1 MAAFE
6 PSIDYVVT
14 KIPRFAFEKFRGTD
28 DTLTTRMKSVG
39 EVMAFGGTFRESF
52 NKAMRSLED
61 GRVGFGA
68 QAPLEVDDHTLEAAL
83 RRPTADRLR
92 AVDEALTRGW
102 GVDRISDL
110 TGIDPWF
117 VDQFLALVQRRRE
130 VRGWEHLHAMPP
142 EVLAA
147 AKRDG
152 FSDDHLAAVLNTTS
166 DSVRQRRIELGIR
179 PVFKTVDTC
188 AGEFAAHTPY
198 HYSTY
203 DLTDE
208 VVAAT
213 RDSVMVLGS
222 GPNRIGQGV
231 EFDYCCVHAV
241 QALSEAGYE
250 TIMVNCNP
258 ETVSTD
264 YDTSDRL
271 YFEPLTF
278 EDVMEVVE
286 RERPIGVVVAMGGQT
301 PLKLAR
307 RLELAG
313 VPILGTSPDAID
325 AAEDRGRFGALM
337 EDLGVAMPE
346 GGVAHSPEEARSIAH
361 RISWPVLVRPSYV
374 LGGRA
379 MEIVDDDEGLDSYLA
394 TALADEDLSAE
405 MADGPGA
412 GGLSILVDRFLEGA
426 IEVDVDAVF
435 DGHELFVGGVLE
447 HIEEAGVHSGDS
459 ACTLPPI
466 TLSRGIVARIGE
478 VTRGIAQAL
487 GVRGLVNIQFA
498 VRDDTIWCIEANPR
512 ASRTVPFVSKA
523 MGVPLAKIAARVM
536 AGETLEELRDQGLLP
551 DHDAIESER
560 PGHVA
565 VKEAVLPFDRFPGV
579 DALLG
584 PEMRSTGEVM
594 GIDTTFG
601 AAFAKSQAGTGSMV
615 LPSKGTVFV
624 SVANRDKRSI
634 VFPVKRLV
642 DLGFSLVAT
651 EGTADL
657 LQRAGVAADVVA
669 KVSTGDTQLLDMVA
683 DGRVTLILNTPSG
696 PTTRDDGYLI
706 RQAAIAAGVP
716 VITTLSGIMAAI
728 QGIEAIGADGMQV
741 TSMQEYLAAFG
752 RPVAAG

>member
-1 MAAFE
+1 M
-6 PSIDYVVT
+6 
-14 KIPRFAFEKFRGTD
+14 
-28 DTLTTRMKSVG
+28 
-39 EVMAFGGTFRESF
+39 
-52 NKAMRSLED
+52 
-61 GRVGFGA
+61 
-68 QAPLEVDDHTLEAAL
+68 
-83 RRPTADRLR
+83 
-92 AVDEALTRGW
+92 DEALTRGW
-102 GVDRISDL
+102 AVDRISAL

-117 VDQFLALVQRRRE
+117 VDQFLALVQRRRQ
-130 VRGWEHLHAMPP
+130 VRGWEHLHAMPAD
-142 EVLAA
+142 VLAA
-147 AKRDG
+147 AKQDG
-152 FSDDHLAAVLNTTS
+152 FSDDHLADVLNTTAAA
-166 DSVRQRRIELGIR
+166 VRERRTELGIR

-188 AGEFAAHTPY
+188 GGEFVAHTPY

-203 DLTDE
+203 DDHDE
-208 VVAAT
+208 LVPAT

-241 QALSEAGYE
+241 QALADAGYE

-278 EDVMEVVE
+278 EDVMEVVA
-286 RERPIGVVVAMGGQT
+286 REQPIGVVVAMGGQT

-307 RLELAG
+307 HLEAAG

-337 EDLGVAMPE
+337 DELGVAMPE
-346 GGVAHSPEEARSIAH
+346 GGVARSAEEARTVAA
-361 RISWPVLVRPSYV
+361 RISYPVLVRPSYV

-379 MEIVDDDEGLDSYLA
+379 MEIVDDRESLDAYLA
-394 TALADEDLSAE
+394 TALADDDLNG
-405 MADGPGA
+405 D
-412 GGLSILVDRFLEGA
+412 GGLAILVDRFLDGA
-426 IEVDVDAVF
+426 VEVDVDAVF
-435 DGHELFVGGVLE
+435 DGTDLFVGGVLE

-466 TLSRGIVARIGE
+466 TLSRSLVARIGE
-478 VTRGIAQAL
+478 VTRGIAEGL

-498 VRDDTIWCIEANPR
+498 VRDDAIWCIEANPR

-523 MGVPLAKIAARVM
+523 TGVPLAKIAARVM
-536 AGETLEELRDQGLLP
+536 AGESLKDLRDQGVLP
-551 DHDAIESER
+551 EEDAITGPR
-560 PGHVA
+560 PAHVA

-615 LPSKGTVFV
+615 LPESGTVFV

-657 LQRAGVAADVVA
+657 LQRAGVEAEVVA
-669 KVSTGDTQLLDMVA
+669 KVSTGRTELLDMVG

-696 PTTRDDGYLI
+696 AHARDDGYQI

-716 VITTLSGIMAAI
+716 VITTLAGIMAAI
-728 QGIEAIGADGMQV
+728 QGIEAIGTDGLQV
-741 TSMQEYLAAFG
+741 RSLQDHLAG
-752 RPVAAG
+752 TDHRPAAG